1 PAAPGVGQRHHV
13 VDVDLAASALAA
25 AEVDGAAGVRIVQR
39 PGQHPA
45 LSLVELLVGQVPD
58 QDLVACVLA
67 VAVEVGP
74 PVTELVAL
82 VAGDRLHRG
91 QLVERGDLPTEQGDG
106 YDRSDAEREQLG
118 ANRRQRLHRSPRS
131 SRTCRRHSRNEPE
144 AAIAETQKPTPASTS
159 VVPVVGAIQEASAR
173 NQPTAPRTIMVLN
186 SGLIAPAPHAVPWR
200 RPESP
205 RRRAGSAPAPR
216 GSAGRTGRC
225 TRGRARSGTWPSP

>member
-1 PAAPGVGQRHHV
+1 
-13 VDVDLAASALAA
+13 AASALAA

-45 LSLVELLVGQVPD
+45 LSLVELLVGQVPN

-67 VAVEVGP
+67 VAVGVGP

-91 QLVERGDLPTEQGDG
+91 QLAERGDLPTEQGDG
-106 YDRSDAEREQLG
+106 YNRSDAEREQLG

-131 SRTCRRHSRNEPE
+131 RTCRRHSRNEPK

-159 VVPVVGAIQEASAR
+159 LV
-173 NQPTAPRTIMVLN
+173 
-186 SGLIAPAPHAVPWR
+186 
-200 RPESP
+200 
-205 RRRAGSAPAPR
+205 
-216 GSAGRTGRC
+216 
-225 TRGRARSGTWPSP
+225 